1 MSSAPDPSPGPS
13 PGADPAYGV
22 DSMAGPL
29 RRVAMRR
36 PGAILTADHER
47 WHYAAP
53 IDAEA
58 LNRQYR
64 AFVDLVEADGA
75 EIAWLPDGDGDG
87 NTDDLADSV
96 FTYDPSFVIPAGA
109 VLLRPGKDLRLD
121 EAALHE
127 RFYAEE
133 GIPVVGRIEAPGVV
147 EGGDCF
153 WIDRTTV
160 AVGRGFRTN
169 QPGIEQLQDILAQ
182 HGIAVEVYDLP
193 YHRGPEACLHL
204 LSVISPLDHD
214 LALVHAPLVPTPL
227 WQRLHDGGWKLLA
240 APPQEFEASAGLN
253 LNVLATGPG
262 QLITIDG
269 FPGTRALM
277 VDAGCRVATFDAS
290 ALCLPCEG
298 GPTCLTR
305 PLLRA

>member
-1 MSSAPDPSPGPS
+1 MDTGV
-13 PGADPAYGV
+13 ADGTGSFGV

-29 RRVAMRR
+29 RRVGMRR

-47 WHYAAP
+47 WHYAGP

-58 LNRQYR
+58 MTAQYQ

-75 EIAWLPDGDGDG
+75 EIVWLPEAGPDGAA
-87 NTDDLADSV
+87 DDLADSV

-109 VLLRPGKDLRLD
+109 VVLRPGKPLRLG
-121 EAALHE
+121 EVELHE
-127 RFYAEE
+127 RFYADT
-133 GIPVVGRIEAPGVV
+133 GVPIVGRIEAPGMV

-153 WIDRTTV
+153 WIDPTTL

-169 QPGIEQLQDILAQ
+169 QDGIDQLSAILAP
-182 HGIAVEVYDLP
+182 HGITVEAYDLP

-204 LSVISPLDHD
+204 LSVISPLDAD
-214 LALVHAPLVPTPL
+214 LALVHAPLFPTAL
-227 WQRLHDGGWKLLA
+227 WQRLVETGWKLLV
-240 APPQEFEASAGLN
+240 APADEFEASAGLN
-253 LNVLATGPG
+253 LNVLATGPR
-262 QLITIDG
+262 QVIAIEG
-269 FPGTRALM
+269 FPGTQALM
-277 VDAGCRVATFDAS
+277 TEAGCRVVTFDAS

-305 PLLRA
+305 PLLRT